1 MQKKPLTNLQNIG
14 KTLAQKLND
23 IGIRSE
29 SDLKRIG
36 SVKAYKWLQN
46 KEPTKKL
53 ALCYYLYSL
62 EGAILD
68 KDWRELTEGE
78 KEKLRIQSGLT
89 L

>member
-1 MQKKPLTNLQNIG
+1 MKKKSLTSLQNIG
-14 KTLAQKLND
+14 KTLAQKLNNID
-23 IGIRSE
+23 IRSE
-29 SDLKRIG
+29 TDLKRIG

-53 ALCYYLYSL
+53 PLCYYLYSL
-62 EGAILD
+62 EGAILN

-78 KEKLRIQSGLT
+78 KEQLRTQSGLQ